1 MGLTKVTAGVLAHHG
16 RKNAII
22 NGYFDIWQRGTT
34 QTTAA
39 IDSDDRWFNSNFST
53 TKVHSRQ
60 TFDLGQTDVPNN
72 PQYYSRTVVS
82 SVAGSSNYCVKYQK
96 MEGVRA
102 FSGQTVSV
110 SFWAKA
116 DSNKDIATEFAQIF
130 GTGGSPSAEITGL
143 SVTTHSLTTS
153 WQKFTIAVSIPSISG
168 KTLGTDGNDY
178 CQLAFWFD
186 AGSTFD
192 ARTNSL
198 GQQSGTF
205 DIAQVQIEKGNT
217 ATEFEHRSISEEIAL
232 CQRYYCKSY
241 PIDATPG
248 LTSTAE
254 LSVCYAA
261 AMQSSSDRYV
271 PSVTYPNTM
280 RIPPTVSFYPG
291 RSLVP
296 ATVSTISQYNGNVVR
311 TPVQLP
317 NTTTYGMYGFFDT
330 NNTTDDAVSFCYTA
344 DAEL

>member
-1 MGLTKVTAGVLAHHG
+1 MGLTKVTQGVIDKHG

-22 NGYFDIWQRGTT
+22 NGDFDIWQRGIS
-34 QTTAA
+34 QTSSGMDT
-39 IDSDDRWFNSNFST
+39 DDRWFNTNST
-53 TKVHSRQ
+53 TTKTHSRQ
-60 TFDLGQTDVPNN
+60 AFVLGQTDVPNN
-72 PQYYSRTVVS
+72 PQYYSRTVVA
-82 SVAGSSNYCVKYQK
+82 SVVGSSNYSIKYQK
-96 MEGVRA
+96 IENVSTFAGE
-102 FSGQTVSV
+102 TVTL

-116 DSNKDIATEFAQIF
+116 DANKNIAAEFAQGF
-130 GTGGSPSAEITGL
+130 GTGGSPSSGVQNIG
-143 SVTTHSLTTS
+143 TTTFALTSTWQQFTTTVSL
-153 WQKFTIAVSIPSISG
+153 PSILG
-168 KTLGTDGNDY
+168 KTLGTNNNDFL
-178 CQLAFWFD
+178 QMVFWFE
-186 AGSTFD
+186 AGSDFD
-192 ARTNSL
+192 GRTNSL

-344 DAEL
+344 DAEI

>member
-22 NGYFDIWQRGTT
+22 NGDFDIWQRGTT

-205 DIAQVQIEKGNT
+205 DIAQVQIEKGSV
-217 ATEFEHRSISEEIAL
+217 ATEFERRTEGEELLL
-232 CQRYYCKSY
+232 CQRYYQRLGGMSVF
-241 PIDATPG
+241 IGSG
-248 LTSTAE
+248 LCHSTSQWDVFVAYSIIMRTSPTLSTSNAAH
-254 LSVCYAA
+254 LSVVNISGGGHLV
-261 AMQSSSDRYV
+261 SSI
-271 PSVTYPNTM
+271 T
-280 RIPPTVSFYPG
+280 G
-291 RSLVP
+291 
-296 ATVSTISQYNGNVVR
+296 YNINSYSCR
-311 TPVQLP
+311 
-317 NTTTYGMYGFFDT
+317 MYGQASSGLNAGNGTMLYT
-330 NNTTDDAVSFCYTA
+330 NTA
-344 DAEL
+344 SGWIAFDAEM